1 MRSTTLKNPVRSL
14 RSHQLRRAAGFTS
27 LMWLAPAWAQAQA
40 PAPTPAPS
48 ATPPAAPAPAAP
60 APAAPAPTAPAPTA
74 PAAAAPAPTAT
85 ATASSSA
92 PAAAE
97 NDTVRQ
103 HFAPLINQPGGLTS
117 RQAALAA
124 AKQSPTAAAA
134 STKIDSAQA
143 QIDAVTWRYVPTLT
157 LSASYTH
164 LSPQP
169 TVGEAQ
175 PFNIVV
181 SETPGQVT
189 DVADLFAF
197 DGTQA
202 FVQQVDQFS
211 LNAGLNVP
219 VSDYLLN
226 MSKATKGAKTA
237 KQAAELSEKAE
248 RVNSAANARLAYY
261 DWTSAKLQAEEAG
274 KSVERAQKQKET
286 LEAQL
291 ATGRSARADVLRAD
305 AFLANAELDQKRAES
320 AEVIARERLNVLMT
334 GGERIQP
341 TWSIG
346 EDLLQEESVDSVGT
360 QSIEALQREALAT
373 RLELR
378 SMRATAQALKQRAG
392 VERSNVYPRL
402 DAFANATYA
411 NPNPRVIPQV
421 SEWIGSWDVGARL
434 SWTLNNVGTQSNQA
448 KQSEASAREFLAQAD
463 GMEQSLRGEVL
474 SAYHLYREATLATG
488 TARRGVVAA
497 EVAYRD
503 RVILFENGRATS
515 LDLLEAESALVEA
528 RVALV
533 RTYVL
538 VRSSRV
544 RLEHAIGRDIKDIY
558 PAEGKEG
565 R

>member
-1 MRSTTLKNPVRSL
+1 MRC
-14 RSHQLRRAAGFTS
+14 TS
-27 LMWLAPAWAQAQA
+27 LKTSARTLGIQRTFPVTCLASLLLALPAWAQAPA
-40 PAPTPAPS
+40 TTPATPAPTG
-48 ATPPAAPAPAAP
+48 PAPAASAP
-60 APAAPAPTAPAPTA
+60 EPSPAATAAPTAPNPPDDARP
-74 PAAAAPAPTAT
+74 
-85 ATASSSA
+85 
-92 PAAAE
+92 
-97 NDTVRQ
+97 DTVRE

-117 RQAALAA
+117 KEAALAA

-134 STKIDSAQA
+134 QTKVESAQA
-143 QIDAVTWRYVPTLT
+143 QIEGVTWRYLPTLT

-181 SETPGQVT
+181 SETPGQVM
-189 DVADLFAF
+189 DVSDLFAF

-211 LNAGLNVP
+211 LNAGLVVP
-219 VSDYLLN
+219 ISDYLLN
-226 MSKATKGAKTA
+226 LSKATKGAKTA
-237 KQAAELSEKAE
+237 KRSAELNEKAE

-261 DWTSAKLQAEEAG
+261 DWVSAKLQAEETA
-274 KSVERAQKQKET
+274 KSVERAQKQKQT

-305 AFLANAELDQKRAES
+305 AFLANSELDQKRAES

-334 GGERIQP
+334 GGEKIQP
-341 TWSIG
+341 NWVIG
-346 EDLLQEESVDSVGT
+346 EDLLQEESIDALGT
-360 QSIEALQREALAT
+360 QSIEELQREAAAT
-373 RLELR
+373 RLELK
-378 SMRATAQALKQRAG
+378 SMRATAKALMERAG
-392 VERSNVYPRL
+392 VERSNIYPRL

-421 SEWIGSWDVGARL
+421 AEWIGSWDVGARL
-434 SWTLNNVGTQSNQA
+434 SWTLNSIGTQGNQA
-448 KQSEASAREFLAQAD
+448 KQSEANAREFLAQAD
-463 GMEQSLRGEVL
+463 GMEQALRSEVL
-474 SAYHLYREATLATG
+474 SAYYLYRESTLATA
-488 TARRGVVAA
+488 TARRGVEAA

-515 LDLLEAESALVEA
+515 LDLLEAESALVSA

-544 RLEHAIGRDIKDIY
+544 RLEHAVGRDIKEIF
-558 PAEGKEG
+558 PAEGKEKK
-565 R
+565 

>member
-1 MRSTTLKNPVRSL
+1 M
-14 RSHQLRRAAGFTS
+14 A
-27 LMWLAPAWAQAQA
+27 
-40 PAPTPAPS
+40 
-48 ATPPAAPAPAAP
+48 ATPPTAVPQVTTTAAPAGES
-60 APAAPAPTAPAPTA
+60 T
-74 PAAAAPAPTAT
+74 
-85 ATASSSA
+85 
-92 PAAAE
+92 
-97 NDTVRQ
+97 DTVRQ

-117 RQAALAA
+117 KQAAVAA

-134 STKIDSAQA
+134 RTKVDSAQA
-143 QIDAVTWRYVPTLT
+143 QIEGVTWRYLPTLT
-157 LSASYTH
+157 VSASYTH

-181 SETPGQVT
+181 SQTPGQVT

-219 VSDYLLN
+219 ISDYLLN
-226 MSKATKGAKTA
+226 LSKASKGAKTA
-237 KQAAELSEKAE
+237 KRSAELNEKAE

-261 DWTSAKLQAEEAG
+261 DWASARLQAEETG
-274 KSVERAQKQKET
+274 KSVERAQKQKQT

-305 AFLANAELDQKRAES
+305 AFLANTELDQKRAES

-334 GGERIQP
+334 GGEHIQP
-341 TWSIG
+341 KWDIG

-360 QSIEALQREALAT
+360 QSIEELQREALAT
-373 RLELR
+373 RLELK
-378 SMRATAQALKQRAG
+378 SMRATAAALMERAG
-392 VERSNVYPRL
+392 VERSNIYPRL

-421 SEWIGSWDVGARL
+421 AEWIGSWDVGARL
-434 SWTLNNVGTQSNQA
+434 SWTLNSIGTQGNQA

-463 GMEQSLRGEVL
+463 GMEQALRGEVL
-474 SAYHLYREATLATG
+474 SAYHLYREATIATS

-497 EVAYRD
+497 EAAYRD
-503 RVILFENGRATS
+503 RIILFENGRATS

-544 RLEHAIGRDIKDIY
+544 RLEHAVGRDIKELF
-558 PAEGKEG
+558 PSEAKEKK
-565 R
+565 

>member
-1 MRSTTLKNPVRSL
+1 MRR
-14 RSHQLRRAAGFTS
+14 TS
-27 LMWLAPAWAQAQA
+27 LKTSARKLGAQRALPATCLTSLLLALPAFAQA
-40 PAPTPAPS
+40 PPTPAPV
-48 ATPPAAPAPAAP
+48 APAPAAP
-60 APAAPAPTAPAPTA
+60 APAPAVTPVTEPTAAPLAVPQVTTTAAPTSEST
-74 PAAAAPAPTAT
+74 
-85 ATASSSA
+85 
-92 PAAAE
+92 
-97 NDTVRQ
+97 DTVRQ

-117 RQAALAA
+117 KQAAVAA

-134 STKIDSAQA
+134 RTKVDSAQA
-143 QIDAVTWRYVPTLT
+143 QIEGVTWRYLPTLT
-157 LSASYTH
+157 VSASYTH

-181 SETPGQVT
+181 SQTPGQVT
-189 DVADLFAF
+189 DIADLFAF

-219 VSDYLLN
+219 ISDYLLN
-226 MSKATKGAKTA
+226 LSKASKGAKTA
-237 KQAAELSEKAE
+237 KRSAELNEKAE

-261 DWTSAKLQAEEAG
+261 DWASARLQAEETG
-274 KSVERAQKQKET
+274 KSVERAQKQKQT

-305 AFLANAELDQKRAES
+305 AFLANTELDQKRAES

-334 GGERIQP
+334 GGEHIQP
-341 TWSIG
+341 KWDIG

-360 QSIEALQREALAT
+360 QSIEELQREALAT
-373 RLELR
+373 RLELK
-378 SMRATAQALKQRAG
+378 SMRATAAALMERAG
-392 VERSNVYPRL
+392 VERSNIYPRL

-421 SEWIGSWDVGARL
+421 AEWIGSWDVGARL
-434 SWTLNNVGTQSNQA
+434 SWTLNSIGTQGNQA

-463 GMEQSLRGEVL
+463 GMEQALRGEVL
-474 SAYHLYREATLATG
+474 SAYHLYREATLATS

-503 RVILFENGRATS
+503 RIILFENGRATS

-544 RLEHAIGRDIKDIY
+544 RLEHAVGRDIKEIF
-558 PAEGKEG
+558 PSEGKEKK
-565 R
+565 

>member
-1 MRSTTLKNPVRSL
+1 MRRISLTKPARTLGPSSVLWTTWL
-14 RSHQLRRAAGFTS
+14 TS
-27 LMWLAPAWAQAQA
+27 ALWTMPLFAQA
-40 PAPTPAPS
+40 
-48 ATPPAAPAPAAP
+48 PPAAPAPPAP
-60 APAAPAPTAPAPTA
+60 QPAAPAAPPATAPAAAPAAGPSA
-74 PAAAAPAPTAT
+74 PAAAAPTPAAAPA
-85 ATASSSA
+85 A
-92 PAAAE
+92 PAAASG
-97 NDTVRQ
+97 DTVRQ

-117 RQAALAA
+117 KQAAVAA
-124 AKQSPTAAAA
+124 AKQSPSAKAAQ
-134 STKIDSAQA
+134 TKVDSAQA
-143 QIDAVTWRYVPTLT
+143 QIDAVTWRYLPTLT

-169 TVGEAQ
+169 STDQAL
-175 PFNIVV
+175 PFNLVV
-181 SETPGQVT
+181 SDQPGPVT
-189 DVADLFAF
+189 DLNSLQAF
-197 DGTQA
+197 DSTLA
-202 FVQQVDQFS
+202 FVQQLDQFS

-219 VSDYLLN
+219 ISDYLLN
-226 MSKATKGAKTA
+226 LSKASRGAKTA
-237 KQAAELSEKAE
+237 RRSAELNEKAE

-261 DWTSAKLQAEEAG
+261 DWASAKLQAAEAG

-291 ATGRSARADVLRAD
+291 ATGRAARADVLRAD

-334 GGERIQP
+334 GGEKIQP
-341 TWSIG
+341 TWNIG
-346 EDLLQEESVDSVGT
+346 EDLLLEESVDSVGT
-360 QSIEALQREALAT
+360 QTIEELQREALGT
-373 RLELR
+373 RLELQ
-378 SMRATAQALKQRAG
+378 SMRATAAALMERAG

-411 NPNPRVIPQV
+411 NPNQRIVPQIA
-421 SEWIGSWDVGARL
+421 EWAGSWDVGARL
-434 SWTLNNVGTQSNQA
+434 SWTLNNIGTQGNQA
-448 KQSEASAREFLAQAD
+448 KQSEASAREFLAQAE
-463 GMEQSLRGEVL
+463 GMEQALRGEVL
-474 SAYHLYREATLATG
+474 GAYHLYREASLATT

-544 RLEHAIGRDIKDIY
+544 RLEHAVGRDIKELY
-558 PAEGKEG
+558 PSEAKA
-565 R
+565 RRK

>member
-1 MRSTTLKNPVRSL
+1 MRR
-14 RSHQLRRAAGFTS
+14 TS
-27 LMWLAPAWAQAQA
+27 LKTSARKLGAKRALPATCLTSLLLALPAFAQA
-40 PAPTPAPS
+40 PPTPAPV
-48 ATPPAAPAPAAP
+48 AP
-60 APAAPAPTAPAPTA
+60 APAAPAPTAPVVPPPTAPTA
-74 PAAAAPAPTAT
+74 APQVTPAAAPTGEST
-85 ATASSSA
+85 
-92 PAAAE
+92 
-97 NDTVRQ
+97 DTVRQ

-117 RQAALAA
+117 KQAAVAA

-134 STKIDSAQA
+134 RTKVDSAQA
-143 QIDAVTWRYVPTLT
+143 QIEGVTWRYLPTLT
-157 LSASYTH
+157 VSASYTH

-181 SETPGQVT
+181 SQTPGQVT
-189 DVADLFAF
+189 DIADLFAF

-219 VSDYLLN
+219 ISDYLLN
-226 MSKATKGAKTA
+226 LSKASKGAKTA
-237 KQAAELSEKAE
+237 KRSAELNEKAE

-261 DWTSAKLQAEEAG
+261 DWASARLQAEETG
-274 KSVERAQKQKET
+274 KSVERAQKQKQT

-305 AFLANAELDQKRAES
+305 AFLANTELDQKRAES

-334 GGERIQP
+334 GGEHIQP
-341 TWSIG
+341 KWDIG

-360 QSIEALQREALAT
+360 QSIEELQREALAT
-373 RLELR
+373 RLELK
-378 SMRATAQALKQRAG
+378 SMRATAAALMERAG
-392 VERSNVYPRL
+392 VERSNIYPRL

-421 SEWIGSWDVGARL
+421 AEWIGSWDVGARL
-434 SWTLNNVGTQSNQA
+434 SWTLNSIGTQGNQA

-463 GMEQSLRGEVL
+463 GMEQALRGEVL
-474 SAYHLYREATLATG
+474 SAYHLYREATLATS

-503 RVILFENGRATS
+503 RIILFENGRATS

-544 RLEHAIGRDIKDIY
+544 RLEHAVGRDIKEIF
-558 PAEGKEG
+558 PSEGKEKK
-565 R
+565 